1 MFTFLKVDTRSDLHG
16 APGGNH
22 AKYLSYRLAHERMQG
37 AIDAGFP
44 LEAVAIAESLITDR
58 LLSFA
63 NFHEAGFDPDK
74 TTLVKAA
81 QKVAKICRKTT
92 NDELGAKLA
101 TKAEQWAADRNAVL
115 HAIAKSSQ
123 GTGPKIAADGFVK
136 HAHGVAQKGM
146 ALVKD
151 IKAWHSKQLRVQKR
165 HPHSLNIL
173 GHTQLKRTQRS
184 AMRTNVARSGGQPGA
199 SVRAEPGGVL

>member
-1 MFTFLKVDTRSDLHG
+1 
-16 APGGNH
+16 
-22 AKYLSYRLAHERMQG
+22 MQG

-58 LLSFA
+58 MLSFA

-92 NDELGAKLA
+92 NDEPGAKLA

-151 IKAWHSKQLRVQKR
+151 IKAWHSKQLRVQKKTPTFIEYPGS
-165 HPHSLNIL
+165 HPAQEDAAQRYAHQRCS
-173 GHTQLKRTQRS
+173 KRWT
-184 AMRTNVARSGGQPGA
+184 AGGKCPG
-199 SVRAEPGGVL
+199 